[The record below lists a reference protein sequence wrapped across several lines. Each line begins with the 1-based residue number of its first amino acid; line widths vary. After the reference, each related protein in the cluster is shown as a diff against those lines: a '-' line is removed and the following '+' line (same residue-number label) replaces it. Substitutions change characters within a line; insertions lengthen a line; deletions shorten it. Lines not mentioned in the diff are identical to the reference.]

1 MYARGDFMERKWL
14 HISLLAV
21 ACLLVSVVIVS
32 TDSCRR
38 VRHFIVK
45 EVPPPPQSA
54 RSKLSDCVPNL
65 QPDNQVRL
73 TIAEIRNEPERT
85 SVKVVAQAAQGA
97 TDFYVPQYSMS
108 RGRWLIHDQGR
119 AYLRDAE
126 CNEYKLK
133 DRTPA
138 VGKVPDSGRI
148 QLKPGQAYE
157 LTLSFPR
164 LLEEM
169 KTGVL
174 VYGNWVLP
182 FSLP

>member
-1 MYARGDFMERKWL
+1 MESHWFK
-14 HISLLAV
+14 IGLLAV
-21 ACLLVSVVIVS
+21 ACLFISVVIVS

-38 VRHFIVK
+38 IRHFIVK
-45 EVPPPPQSA
+45 ETPSPTPPVP
-54 RSKLSDCVPNL
+54 SKLSTCTPDT
-65 QPDNQVRL
+65 QPDGKVSL
-73 TIAEIRNEPERT
+73 TVTEIRNEPERT
-85 SVKVVAQAAQGA
+85 SVKVVAQAVQEA

-108 RGRWLIHDQGR
+108 RGRWLINEQGR
-119 AYLRDAE
+119 AYLRDME

-138 VGKVPDSGRI
+138 VGKVPNSGRI
-148 QLKPGQAYE
+148 PLKPGQTYE